1 MSIKYKFA
9 KNNYMNNQ
17 ILDTIKLASR
27 TKTILRI
34 IYTEKDGTSEG
45 WRYVEP
51 YSFRGEGENE
61 ALFAWD
67 AHKDGIRRFTLSRIN
82 QSENTSDI
90 FSPRYPIEIT

>member
-1 MSIKYKFA
+1 MDY
-9 KNNYMNNQ
+9 Q
-17 ILDTIKLASR
+17 ILETIKQAGRSCLV
-27 TKTILRI
+27 LRI

-67 AHKDGIRRFTLSRIN
+67 VSKDGIRRFTLIRIN
-82 QSENTSDI
+82 QAELATDH
-90 FSPRYPIEIT
+90 FVPRYPIEIT